1 MTQLKFDGNGG
12 FIPQR
17 VNYKL
22 TKDEEKEEMIDKY
35 VNNECNF
42 QIEYDN
48 KSNPIFIKK
57 EEKK

>member
-1 MTQLKFDGNGG
+1 MGQVKFSKNGV

-22 TKDEEKEEMIDKY
+22 KRDEEKEEMIDKY
-35 VNNECNF
+35 INNECNF

-48 KSNPIFIKK
+48 EGEPKVKKK
-57 EEKK
+57 E